1 MFRGNRSYDGM
12 KAWMKKLLK
21 DLTLGS
27 AETVSM
33 PEPQQDVQYLQQQ
46 YQQNLQQ
53 AKQDNMM
60 TSDMVT

>member
-1 MFRGNRSYDGM
+1 
-12 KAWMKKLLK
+12 MKKLLK